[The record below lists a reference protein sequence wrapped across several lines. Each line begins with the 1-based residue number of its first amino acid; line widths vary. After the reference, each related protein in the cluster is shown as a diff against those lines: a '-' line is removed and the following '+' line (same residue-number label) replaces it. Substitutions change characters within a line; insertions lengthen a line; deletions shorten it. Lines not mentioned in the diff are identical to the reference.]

1 MTARNVGLMFR
12 VDGPGA
18 SFGHYLYAETCAV
31 CGASAGVPCRADEN
45 DARVFYVHV
54 NRNDDDGDQS

>member
-1 MTARNVGLMFR
+1 MSGRRVGLLFR

-18 SFGHYLYAETCAV
+18 TFGHYLYSDSCAI
-31 CGASAGVPCRADEN
+31 CGASAGVPCRVDEN

-54 NRNDDDGDQS
+54 DRGTGEGEEA